1 MERLCSVYFELSN
14 EERVEILKILERS
27 PQNFTYIC
35 EKLSLNS
42 QQCSRHLTR
51 LLEAELIEKKPD
63 GAYHISN
70 YGRILLKLGQSIDFT
85 SARRDYFLTHDLSKI
100 PYEFVTRL
108 GDLSNSSFTQDVMSS
123 ISEFE
128 SIINE
133 AEEFLWVIINKRTRS
148 VRPFIARA
156 IERGINLKSISPT
169 SYIPQIDVKRAIS
182 ESDELIIIRAE
193 GDGRVEVADTEQFD
207 VYLWVSEKASFLSFP
222 LNDGTFDYTG
232 FISSDQRAV
241 QFCRDLFNYYWK
253 RVRIIPRVE
262 LVERHL
268 QYVNYYGVYPKYP

>member
-14 EERVEILKILERS
+14 EERIEILNILQLS

-35 EKLSLNS
+35 EKLLLNS

-51 LLEAELIEKKPD
+51 LLEADLIEKKSD
-63 GAYHISN
+63 GSYHISS
-70 YGRILLKLGQSIDFT
+70 YGRILLKLGQSVDFAST
-85 SARRDYFLTHDLSKI
+85 RRDYFFTHDLSKI

-108 GDLSNSSFTQDVMSS
+108 GDLSNSRSTKDVMSS

-148 VRPFIARA
+148 VRPFVARA
-156 IERGINLKSISPT
+156 IERGINLRSISPP
-169 SYIPQIDVKRAIS
+169 SYVPQIDVKRVIS
-182 ESDELIIIRAE
+182 ESDELAIIRAE
-193 GDGRVEVADTEQFD
+193 GEGRAEVADTEQFD
-207 VYLWVSEKASFLSFP
+207 VYLWMSEKAAFLSFP
-222 LNDGTFDYTG
+222 LNDGTFDYNG

-262 LVERHL
+262 VVERHL
-268 QYVNYYGVYPKYP
+268 NYVNYYGVYPKYP